1 MLDPAWVFTPAL
13 MWVTLVGAL
22 AALVLRAVRK
32 DRREYQRFKR
42 YRTTAKRQWM
52 LRRWLWDSLL
62 WLGGLS
68 LGTVLL
74 AGAFAAPLLR
84 ELTTWPGV
92 RDIRGFVAHEPG
104 FTVGIGIGALG
115 VLVIVTLLGIGAARK
130 EDEIVAV
137 GDIRALLPR
146 NRQELRLGAL
156 LSINAGVVE
165 ELLFRLGMPALIFG
179 ATGSAVA
186 AVVVSVALFG
196 ALHVY
201 QGVPGI
207 VGSTIVGAL
216 FLLTYVVSGS
226 ILVPIVLHA
235 VFDLRSLVLIPVA
248 VYGVHRV
255 DGVANPVVKTLGK
268 PKVVEV
274 VDAEPQTAPSSA
286 GEPLRR
292 DEPPV

>member
-1 MLDPAWVFTPAL
+1 M
-13 MWVTLVGAL
+13 
-22 AALVLRAVRK
+22 
-32 DRREYQRFKR
+32 
-42 YRTTAKRQWM
+42 
-52 LRRWLWDSLL
+52 
-62 WLGGLS
+62 
-68 LGTVLL
+68 
-74 AGAFAAPLLR
+74 
-84 ELTTWPGV
+84 
-92 RDIRGFVAHEPG
+92 
-104 FTVGIGIGALG
+104 
-115 VLVIVTLLGIGAARK
+115 LVIVTLLGIGAARK

-186 AVVVSVALFG
+186 AIVVSVALFG